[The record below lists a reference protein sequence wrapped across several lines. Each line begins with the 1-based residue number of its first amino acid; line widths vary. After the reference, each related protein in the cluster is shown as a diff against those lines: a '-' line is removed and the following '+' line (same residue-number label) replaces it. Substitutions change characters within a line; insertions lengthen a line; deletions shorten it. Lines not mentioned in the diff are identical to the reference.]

1 MGAIFSYILVA
12 FAVVTLIMF
21 LDVLRGEH
29 YRATFLFAAMS
40 LGSSIWSF
48 FFGIL
53 YVQTDTEIAFIC
65 RCIGMVGTFG
75 YLIFAVFLIAYF
87 NGSQGKWVKVLQ
99 ILSLIAIP
107 LYPFLMKRE
116 NTIFT
121 RTSFG
126 MTYTFKAGLWNNI
139 YTLYCVMIAVAVL
152 MLTVNMYQNNKRKW
166 YLAFS
171 HKILV
176 CELVIIFGML
186 LDTIMPLLGQEAF
199 PGSTLVQFLG
209 TVIMYG
215 ALMFYESNKVNL
227 KNMSQF
233 VYYSVEAPVMIY
245 DEAGRLKLVNKSA
258 EDFFRF
264 TEDYEHI
271 SMDML
276 FEGDFQLWYFHDEK
290 KSVDARCKVN
300 GAFCRLSINTI
311 WDGYHE
317 VLGYIIIV
325 DDMTDQKENIEELE
339 KARMSAVIANRAK
352 SNFLAQ
358 MSHEIRTPLNTVLG
372 MDEMILRESKSE
384 KVLQYAD
391 YIKCSGESLLGIIN
405 DILDLS
411 KLEEGKM
418 QIYEENYI
426 LSDILRD
433 MVNFESMKLKEKGLK
448 FKVDVAKELPFALY
462 GDRMRVKQAVTN
474 VLNNAV
480 KYTDKGMVCLRL
492 RWKEKNICRGE
503 LIFEIEDTGRGIS
516 REYQHKLFVPYE
528 RLREEE
534 NREIEGTGL
543 GLAITKDLIQ
553 LMGGRIEVSSEEGR
567 GSKFILFIPQRVP
580 EQKEIQELQ
589 EEHKRQR
596 VMKDEKYLVAPGTE
610 VLVVDD
616 TESNLVI
623 MQELLQRT
631 QVTVDT
637 ASSGKKAIEMAKDKS
652 YDIIFLD
659 HMMPEMDGIETLQRM
674 REEAKDRNGETPVV
688 ALTANAILGAKEM
701 YLEAGFDD
709 YLSKPVYAE
718 KLEEM
723 IYKYTIIKINM
734 PGSSVK
740 EQRENGET
748 QRKGRFD

>member
-1 MGAIFSYILVA
+1 MGAVFSYILIA
-12 FAVVTLIMF
+12 FAVITLIMF
-21 LDVLRGEH
+21 IDVLRGEH
-29 YRATFLFAAMS
+29 YRGTFLFAAMS

-53 YVQTDTEIAFIC
+53 YVQIDTEIAFIC

-75 YLIFAVFLIAYF
+75 YLMSSVFLIAYF
-87 NGSQGKWVKVLQ
+87 NGSQGKWVKALEM
-99 ILSLIAIP
+99 LCLTAIP

-126 MTYTFKAGLWNNI
+126 MTYTFKPGLWNNL
-139 YTLYCVMIAVAVL
+139 YTLYCVMIAVVVL
-152 MLTVNMYQNNKRKW
+152 LLTVNMYQNNKRKW

-176 CELVIIFGML
+176 CELVIIFGMM
-186 LDTIMPLLGQEAF
+186 LDTVMPLLGQEAF

-215 ALMFYESNKVNL
+215 ALMFYEKNRVNL

-245 DEAGRLKLVNKSA
+245 DEMGKLKLVNKSA
-258 EDFFRF
+258 EDFFQLE
-264 TEDYEHI
+264 EDYEHI

-276 FEGDFQLWYFHDEK
+276 FEGDFQLWYFHEEK

-300 GAFCRLSINTI
+300 GAFCRLNINTI
-311 WDGYHE
+311 WDAYHE

-325 DDMTDQKENIEELE
+325 DDMTDQKENMEELE
-339 KARMSAVIANRAK
+339 NARMSAVIANRAK
-352 SNFLAQ
+352 TTFLAQ

-372 MDEMILRESKSE
+372 MDEMILRESTSE

-391 YIKCSGESLLGIIN
+391 YIKRSGESLLGIIN

-418 QIYEENYI
+418 QILEKNYI
-426 LSDILRD
+426 LLDTFRDI
-433 MVNFESMKLKEKGLK
+433 VNFESMKLKEKGLR
-448 FKVDVAKELPFALY
+448 FKVDVARDLPFALY

-480 KYTDKGMVCLRL
+480 KYTDEGMVCLRL
-492 RWKEKNICRGE
+492 RWEEKSLRQGE
-503 LIFEIEDTGRGIS
+503 LIFEVEDTGRGIS
-516 REYQHKLFVPYE
+516 REQQYKLFVPYE

-534 NREIEGTGL
+534 NQEIEGTGL

-553 LMGGRIEVSSEEGR
+553 LMGGRIEVSSQEGK
-567 GSKFILFIPQRVP
+567 GSKFTLFIPQRVP
-580 EQKEIQELQ
+580 EQEEIEELQ
-589 EEHKRQR
+589 EDYRKQR
-596 VMKDEKYLVAPGTE
+596 SVKNEKHLTAPGKK

-623 MQELLQRT
+623 MQELLHRT
-631 QVTVDT
+631 RVTVDT
-637 ASSGKKAIEMAKDKS
+637 ASSGQKALEMVKDKS

-659 HMMPEMDGIETLQRM
+659 HMMPEMDGIEILHRI
-674 REEAKDRNGETPVV
+674 REEAKDRNNRTPVV

-701 YLEAGFDD
+701 YLEKGFDD
-709 YLSKPVYAE
+709 YLSKPVRGE
-718 KLEEM
+718 KLEEI
-723 IYKYTIIKINM
+723 IYKYTMLPSKM
-734 PGSSVK
+734 PGEAPE
-740 EQRENGET
+740 EQRENGDILDNRE
-748 QRKGRFD
+748 